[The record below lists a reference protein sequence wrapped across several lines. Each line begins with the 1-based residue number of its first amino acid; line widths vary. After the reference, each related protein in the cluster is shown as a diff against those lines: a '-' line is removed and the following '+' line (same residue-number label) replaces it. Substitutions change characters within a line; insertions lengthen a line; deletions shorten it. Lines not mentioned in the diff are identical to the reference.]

1 MKKSY
6 GMNIGTS
13 SVMLIFFVLC
23 LVSFA
28 ALTLSSALADR
39 SLTEKSEEK
48 TSGYYEAC
56 NIAEERLCEI
66 DEELSD
72 AYESGMSRAEYFKK
86 FGNTVN
92 FNVAISDTRSLYVEL
107 EVVYPVKD
115 KEGYYNIST
124 WQEISSGLDENTTE
138 IIE

>member
-1 MKKSY
+1 MNKNY

-56 NIAEERLCEI
+56 NIAEERLAEI
-66 DEELSD
+66 DEELSG
-72 AYESGMSRAEYFKK
+72 AYKSGMTRAKYFEK
-86 FGNTVN
+86 FGNTIN
-92 FNVAISDTRSLYVEL
+92 FNVTISDTRSLYVEL
-107 EVVYPVKD
+107 EVLYPED
-115 KEGYYNIST
+115 EGEVFYKIST
-124 WQEISSGLDENTTE
+124 WQETSSKLLM
-138 IIE
+138 